1 MRAMI
6 LLVTPAARAAPT
18 SVHGNDVT
26 ARRWQSILTGLGCD
40 VRVTNGYEPG
50 DYAALIALHAR
61 KSADAIRTFHTEHPG
76 APIVLALT
84 GTDLYP
90 DLVTSG
96 VEREI
101 LALASRIVVLQPHA
115 LAQLDA
121 EQRARTTVIVQS
133 MPDIP
138 HEIPRHDAFEVAVLA
153 HLRAVKDPLRTAE
166 ASRLLPSDSRLV
178 VSHAGAPLDEEL
190 ARLAR
195 EESTRNP
202 RYRWLGEQPR
212 AEALR
217 LLARS
222 KLLVLTSHDE
232 GGANVVSE
240 AIAAGV
246 PVLSSDIP
254 GSRGLLGDDYP
265 GYFPVGDTE
274 ALAEALHAAETD
286 RNGYYHRLRAE
297 CERRHDLVAPH
308 KERAAWSGVLT
319 ALSLPV
325 PRPVAS

>member
-1 MRAMI
+1 MI
-6 LLVTPAARAAPT
+6 LLVTPAAPA

-26 ARRWQSILTGLGCD
+26 AHRWQSILTELGCD
-40 VRVTNGYEPG
+40 VRVANGYEPG
-50 DYAALIALHAR
+50 EYAALIALHAR
-61 KSADAIRTFHTEHPG
+61 KSADAIRTFHAEHPD
-76 APIVLALT
+76 APIMLALT

-96 VEREI
+96 VDPAI
-101 LALASRIVVLQPHA
+101 LALASKIVVLQSQA

-121 EQRARTTVIVQS
+121 DQRARTTVIVQS

-138 HEIPRHDAFEVAVLA
+138 HETPRHDVFEVSVLA
-153 HLRAVKDPLRTAE
+153 HLRGVKDPLRTAE
-166 ASRLLPSDSRLV
+166 ASRLLPADSRVV
-178 VSHAGAPLDEEL
+178 VSHAGAPLEADL
-190 ARLAR
+190 AQLAR

-202 RYRWLGEQPR
+202 RYRWLGDQPR
-212 AEALR
+212 TEALR

-222 KLLVLTSHDE
+222 RLLVLTSHDE

-254 GSRGLLGDDYP
+254 GSRGLLGGDYP

-286 RNGYYHRLRAE
+286 RHGYYARLRAE
-297 CERRHDLVAPH
+297 CERRHDLVAPR
-308 KERAAWSGVLT
+308 KERAAWSAVLT
-319 ALSLPV
+319 ELSLPV

>member
-1 MRAMI
+1 MI
-6 LLVTPAARAAPT
+6 LLVSPAAQAAA
-18 SVHGNDVT
+18 HGNDVT
-26 ARRWQSILTGLGCD
+26 ALRWRSILTELGFD
-40 VRVTNGYEPG
+40 VRMANDYERG
-50 DYAALIALHAR
+50 DYTALIALHAR
-61 KSADAIRTFHTEHPG
+61 KSADAVRAFHAAHPG

-96 VEREI
+96 VDPDV

-121 EQRARTTVIVQS
+121 AQRARTTVIVQS

-138 HEIPRHDAFEVAVLA
+138 RRIPRDDVFEVAVLA
-153 HLRAVKDPLRTAE
+153 HLRSVKDPLRAAE
-166 ASRLLPSDSRLV
+166 ASRLLPARSRVV
-178 VSHAGAPLDEEL
+178 VSHAGAPLDENL
-190 ARLAR
+190 TRLAR

-202 RYRWLGEQPR
+202 RYRWLGELQRP
-212 AEALR
+212 EALR
-217 LLARS
+217 LLAHSR
-222 KLLVLTSHDE
+222 LLVLTSHDE

-274 ALAEALHAAETD
+274 ALADALLAAETD
-286 RNGYYHRLRAE
+286 RDGFHQRLQQKCEDLHELVDPHR
-297 CERRHDLVAPH
+297 
-308 KERAAWSGVLT
+308 ERAAWSTLLT
-319 ALSLPV
+319 ELS
-325 PRPVAS
+325 VAVAKTAAS